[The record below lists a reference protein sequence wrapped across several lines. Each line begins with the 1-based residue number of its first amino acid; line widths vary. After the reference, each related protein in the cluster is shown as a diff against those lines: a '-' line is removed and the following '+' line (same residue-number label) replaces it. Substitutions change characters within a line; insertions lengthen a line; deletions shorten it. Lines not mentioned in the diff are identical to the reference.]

1 MPAADPDPPRPCHRE
16 NRTRKHPGRHRTKSQ
31 RPPPVSHSL
40 PPRPNP
46 STLLPARGD
55 QLPSC
60 VSAPARYGLA
70 DRLVGKA
77 DLRKNACGR
86 GGRTYQHRTTPV
98 PGQSSS
104 VTRLAVPSRG
114 RTISRA
120 RRAHLTNAAGRPG
133 HGRASGD
140 QMEPLLLL
148 VAAAVVL
155 YAVVGHGAD
164 LGPAL
169 AIAAALTV
177 FSLVLLSGRV
187 ASEQDAVSIVDAFFN
202 PEELADKISEVYG
215 FRVVLFALVAGAIL
229 GVIVGL
235 IKNHAVEQFSSQP
248 PTVQSSATQPPAS
261 TPRPALPPAIQPPAS
276 TARMASPPPTPPRS
290 ANPKPASP
298 KPPESSIRW
307 VMCSK
312 CGHGFAVGDIRV
324 ALLP

>member
-104 VTRLAVPSRG
+104 VTRLAVLSRG

-133 HGRASGD
+133 HGQHLGT

-164 LGPAL
+164 WAQRWPLPL
-169 AIAAALTV
+169 R
-177 FSLVLLSGRV
+177 S
-187 ASEQDAVSIVDAFFN
+187 
-202 PEELADKISEVYG
+202 
-215 FRVVLFALVAGAIL
+215 
-229 GVIVGL
+229 
-235 IKNHAVEQFSSQP
+235 
-248 PTVQSSATQPPAS
+248 QSSAWCCFPEES
-261 TPRPALPPAIQPPAS
+261 LPS
-276 TARMASPPPTPPRS
+276 RMRS
-290 ANPKPASP
+290 ALSMPSSTQRSWPTRSQRCTDFAS
-298 KPPESSIRW
+298 SSSRLW
-307 VMCSK
+307 Q
-312 CGHGFAVGDIRV
+312 GRYLA
-324 ALLP
+324 